1 MTNFGVELRKTGTGL
16 EAKRVTSETNVC
28 VVFGRGSRQRPAL
41 ETGIPFLDH
50 MLETIWWRSGFNLS
64 VNVQA
69 ARRLEHT
76 IAEDVGITFGRAVRG
91 LYDVEAAE
99 GMDGAGNG
107 RAMLDEALAEVSMS
121 IEGRAGCW
129 FDFECAGAT
138 AELVEGMASCNLR
151 AFFEGFSQG
160 SGASVRVS
168 LLKGEDPHHA
178 WEAAFRAFGE
188 ALAGALSRNDW
199 RAGGMAGV
207 KGTLE

>member
-1 MTNFGVELRKTGTGL
+1 MS
-16 EAKRVTSETNVC
+16 KRRRTSFDRRTTETQIRGALVLDGQ
-28 VVFGRGSRQRPAL
+28 GRYDVR
-41 ETGIPFLDH
+41 TGIRFLDH

-129 FDFECAGAT
+129 FDFE
-138 AELVEGMASCNLR
+138 
-151 AFFEGFSQG
+151 
-160 SGASVRVS
+160 
-168 LLKGEDPHHA
+168 
-178 WEAAFRAFGE
+178 
-188 ALAGALSRNDW
+188 
-199 RAGGMAGV
+199 
-207 KGTLE
+207 